1 MASPRQPRR
10 LSQAEQ
16 MEISLLIRRVE
27 FLEARAEALDTLRQR
42 ISTCTSQL
50 AYFQL
55 EVERLQKV
63 CDSLQ
68 SADPIII
75 LCIAYSLDDLLGRP
89 VLRSSLR
96 EPFTSS
102 RALTSSSEPYKAA
115 CLAFNGK
122 AGGKIENVLPIS
134 TAGAARAAY
143 RLPALAHAFWAA
155 YKNPGHSRVRAS
167 HPPAFANRS
176 VGLPA

>member
-1 MASPRQPRR
+1 MASPRPAPPIR

-63 CDSLQ
+63 CDSLYSQ
-68 SADPIII
+68 LTTTPY
-75 LCIAYSLDDLLGRP
+75 IAYSFADPLGALE
-89 VLRSSLR
+89 LRS
-96 EPFTSS
+96 
-102 RALTSSSEPYKAA
+102 
-115 CLAFNGK
+115 
-122 AGGKIENVLPIS
+122 
-134 TAGAARAAY
+134 
-143 RLPALAHAFWAA
+143 
-155 YKNPGHSRVRAS
+155 
-167 HPPAFANRS
+167 
-176 VGLPA
+176 

>member
-1 MASPRQPRR
+1 MASPRPPPPIR

-68 SADPIII
+68 SADNNTLHRLR
-75 LCIAYSLDDLLGRP
+75 LCPQFNLSGGPGQVKLSHDFGLGWRP
-89 VLRSSLR
+89 GRS
-96 EPFTSS
+96 
-102 RALTSSSEPYKAA
+102 
-115 CLAFNGK
+115 
-122 AGGKIENVLPIS
+122 KIE
-134 TAGAARAAY
+134 A
-143 RLPALAHAFWAA
+143 
-155 YKNPGHSRVRAS
+155 
-167 HPPAFANRS
+167 
-176 VGLPA
+176 